1 MQIPSLLPSV
11 QLHHPAPSQGITRKL
26 FHWLPDGS
34 LQLRIDWSS
43 IESFLGCNRLAEY
56 KLVHSKAPGPKSAL
70 VFGAAMHAALEIWY
84 RNKEKIGKF
93 VFDVFKFDENN
104 NKLVKDSLVLLNEA
118 NYYES
123 LYEEVVELGPQ
134 VQLTREALLQRC
146 YLAIEST
153 FAEYPIGFINDY
165 RTPEY
170 CIQSFAE
177 YLTYYQSEVVV
188 PVTHQDKPLVEFSF
202 SYPLGKIELPTSVFK
217 DWGYGKLTNDQ
228 NMEEQ
233 TVASGVTSLD
243 CSIEW
248 TGIVDMIASLSGEH
262 WLVDHKTTSILSGDF
277 FDGFEIAMQPV
288 GYVSA
293 ARAAFPELDIQGFMV
308 NVLACRKPVSAV
320 TASGKKSTAKAFEP
334 HRRFYRYDEW
344 KETEFRTDALALIE
358 EFIANLTNNYFP
370 RKTQWCIAKYGKC
383 PFFEVCSLPPE
394 QRMMMLES
402 GTYQENTW
410 KPV

>member
-1 MQIPSLLPSV
+1 MQIPSPLPSV
-11 QLHHPAPSQGITRKL
+11 QLHHPAPSQGQTRKL

-56 KLVHSKAPGPKSAL
+56 KLVHSKSPGPKSAL

-84 RNKEKIGKF
+84 RNKEKIGQLVHDLKDEAGKQIGLMLTEQE
-93 VFDVFKFDENN
+93 VNALDEN
-104 NKLVKDSLVLLNEA
+104 
-118 NYYES
+118 
-123 LYEEVVELGPQ
+123 LGVTGPCYC
-134 VQLTREALLQRC
+134 LTREALLQRC

-177 YLTYYQSEVVV
+177 YLTHYQSEVVV
-188 PVTHQDKPLVEFSF
+188 PVTHQQKPLVEFSF
-202 SYPLGKIELPTSVFK
+202 SYPLGKIELPIHIFK

-233 TVASGVTSLD
+233 MVASGATSLP

-288 GYVSA
+288 GYVAA
-293 ARAAFPELDIQGFMV
+293 ARAAFPDLDIQGFMV

-334 HRRFYRYDEW
+334 HRRFYRYDTW

-358 EFIANLTNNYFP
+358 EFIANLTSNYFP
-370 RKTQWCIAKYGKC
+370 RKTQWCIGKYGKC
-383 PFFEVCSLPPE
+383 AFFEVCSLPPE

>member
-1 MQIPSLLPSV
+1 MQIPSPLPSV
-11 QLHHPAPSQGITRKL
+11 QLHHPAPSQGQTRKL

-43 IESFLGCNRLAEY
+43 IEAFLGCNRLAEY
-56 KLVHSKAPGPKSAL
+56 KLVHSKSPGPKSAL

-84 RNKEKIGKF
+84 RNKEKIGQA
-93 VFDVFKFDENN
+93 VMPDLSLAEIPHD
-104 NKLVKDSLVLLNEA
+104 DSF
-118 NYYES
+118 
-123 LYEEVVELGPQ
+123 ELSK
-134 VQLTREALLQRC
+134 EALLQRC

-177 YLTYYQSEVVV
+177 YLTHYQSEVVV
-188 PVTHQDKPLVEFSF
+188 PVTHQQKPLVEFSF
-202 SYPLGKIELPTSVFK
+202 SYPLGKIEIPIHIFK

-233 TVASGVTSLD
+233 TVASGVTSLP

-288 GYVSA
+288 GYVAA

-334 HRRFYRYDEW
+334 HRRFYRYDTW

-358 EFIANLTNNYFP
+358 EFIANLTSNYFP
-370 RKTQWCIAKYGKC
+370 RKTQWCIGKYGKC

>member
-1 MQIPSLLPSV
+1 MQIPSPLPSV
-11 QLHHPAPSQGITRKL
+11 QLHHPAPSQGQTRKL

-56 KLVHSKAPGPKSAL
+56 KLVHSKSPQPKSAL

-84 RNKEKIGKF
+84 RNKEKIGQC
-93 VFDVFKFDENN
+93 VADDLTEIISV
-104 NKLVKDSLVLLNEA
+104 DSVA
-118 NYYES
+118 DFTM
-123 LYEEVVELGPQ
+123 
-134 VQLTREALLQRC
+134 LTKEALLQRC

-177 YLTYYQSEVVV
+177 YLTHYQSEVVV
-188 PVTHQDKPLVEFSF
+188 PVTHQQKPLVEFSF
-202 SYPLGKIELPTSVFK
+202 SYPLGKIELPMSVFQE
-217 DWGYGKLTNDQ
+217 WGYGKLSN
-228 NMEEQ
+228 NAELEEHVVKSGQ
-233 TVASGVTSLD
+233 TSIP

-248 TGIVDMIASLSGEH
+248 TGIVDMIASFSGEH

-288 GYVSA
+288 GYVAA

-320 TASGKKSTAKAFEP
+320 TARGNKSTAKAFEP
-334 HRRFYRYDEW
+334 HRRFYRYDQW

-358 EFIANLTNNYFP
+358 EFIANLTSNYFP

>member
-1 MQIPSLLPSV
+1 MQIPSPLPSV
-11 QLHHPAPSQGITRKL
+11 QLHHPAPSQGQTRKL

-56 KLVHSKAPGPKSAL
+56 KLVHSKSPGPKSAL

-84 RNKEKIGKF
+84 RNKEKIGKLGYADTF
-93 VFDVFKFDENN
+93 ILFDPNDDRIDVPY
-104 NKLVKDSLVLLNEA
+104 A
-118 NYYES
+118 
-123 LYEEVVELGPQ
+123 
-134 VQLTREALLQRC
+134 LTRETLLQKC

-170 CIQSFAE
+170 CINSFAE
-177 YLTYYQSEVVV
+177 YLTHYQSEVVA
-188 PVTHQDKPLVEFSF
+188 PVTHQAKPLVEFSF
-202 SYPLGKIELPTSVFK
+202 SYPLGKIEIPTRIFK
-217 DWGYGKLTNDQ
+217 DWGWGKLSNS
-228 NMEEQ
+228 EELEK
-233 TVASGVTSLD
+233 VNSLGALAYGRLD
-243 CSIEW
+243 RDMIPCSIEW

-288 GYVSA
+288 GYVAA

-334 HRRFYRYDEW
+334 HRRFYRYDQW
-344 KETEFRTDALALIE
+344 KEAEFRTDALALIE
-358 EFIANLTNNYFP
+358 EFIANLTNSYFP
-370 RKTQWCIAKYGKC
+370 RKTQWCIGKYGKC
-383 PFFEVCSLPPE
+383 AFFEVCSLPPE

-402 GTYQENTW
+402 GSYQENTW

>member
-1 MQIPSLLPSV
+1 MQIPSPLPSV
-11 QLHHPAPSQGITRKL
+11 QLHHPAPSQGQTRKL

-56 KLVHSKAPGPKSAL
+56 KLVHSKSPSPKSAL

-84 RNKEKIGKF
+84 RNKEKIGQPEQNQY
-93 VFDVFKFDENN
+93 DMI
-104 NKLVKDSLVLLNEA
+104 
-118 NYYES
+118 
-123 LYEEVVELGPQ
+123 EV
-134 VQLTREALLQRC
+134 LTREALLQKC

-177 YLTYYQSEVVV
+177 YLTHYQSEVVV
-188 PVTHQDKPLVEFSF
+188 PVTHAQKPLVEFSF
-202 SYPLGKIELPTSVFK
+202 SYPLGKIELPIHIFK

-233 TVASGVTSLD
+233 TVASGVTSLP

-288 GYVSA
+288 GYVAA
-293 ARAAFPELDIQGFMV
+293 ARAAFPDLDIQGFMV

-334 HRRFYRYDEW
+334 HRRFYRYDTW

-358 EFIANLTNNYFP
+358 EFIANLTSNYFP
-370 RKTQWCIAKYGKC
+370 RKTQWCIGKYGKC

>member
-1 MQIPSLLPSV
+1 MNAPPLPSV
-11 QLHHPAPSQGITRKL
+11 QLHHPVKPTSAAPANKRKL

-56 KLVHSKAPGPKSAL
+56 KLIHSKSPQPKSAL
-70 VFGAAMHAALEIWY
+70 VFGAAIHAGLEVWY
-84 RNKEKIGKF
+84 RNKEQIGKLISSNGSDDSNSNTSG
-93 VFDVFKFDENN
+93 VF
-104 NKLVKDSLVLLNEA
+104 
-118 NYYES
+118 
-123 LYEEVVELGPQ
+123 
-134 VQLTREALLQRC
+134 LTQETLLQRC

-165 RTPEY
+165 RTPEFA
-170 CIQSFAE
+170 IQSFHA
-177 YLTYYQSEVVV
+177 YLTHYSGEVVT
-188 PVTHQDKPLVEFSF
+188 PVIHQDRPLVEFSF
-202 SYPLGKIELPTSVFK
+202 SYPLGKIEIPTSVFEQ
-217 DWGYGKLTNDQ
+217 WGYGTLTND
-228 NMEEQ
+228 EQ
-233 TVASGVTSLD
+233 REAVTHALTSEGTGPTHIP
-243 CSIEW
+243 CTIEW
-248 TGIVDMIASLSGEH
+248 TGIVDMIADLSGEH

-320 TASGKKSTAKAFEP
+320 TASGKKSTAKSFEP
-334 HRRFYRYDEW
+334 HRRFYKYDQW
-344 KETEFRTDALALIE
+344 KEDEFRTDALALIE
-358 EFIANLTNNYFP
+358 EFIANLTGKYFP
-370 RKTQWCIAKYGKC
+370 RKTQWCIGKYGKC

-402 GTYQENTW
+402 GTYTDNTW

>member
-1 MQIPSLLPSV
+1 MQIPSPLPSV
-11 QLHHPAPSQGITRKL
+11 QLHHPVPSQGQTRKL
-26 FHWLPDGS
+26 FHWLPDGA

-56 KLVHSKAPGPKSAL
+56 KLVHSKSPGPKSAL

-84 RNKEKIGKF
+84 RNKEKIGQA
-93 VFDVFKFDENN
+93 VFPGTTD
-104 NKLVKDSLVLLNEA
+104 LVDFQSGTSTYDK
-118 NYYES
+118 
-123 LYEEVVELGPQ
+123 
-134 VQLTREALLQRC
+134 LTREALLQRC

-177 YLTYYQSEVVV
+177 YLTHYQSEVVI
-188 PVTHQDKPLVEFSF
+188 PVTHQQKPLVEFSF
-202 SYPLGKIELPTSVFK
+202 SYPLGKIQLPSSVFK
-217 DWGYGKLTNDQ
+217 TWGYGKLSNDAAA
-228 NMEEQ
+228 EEFFAEDEGRVQ
-233 TVASGVTSLD
+233 LGAAGLINCT
-243 CSIEW
+243 IEW
-248 TGIVDMIASLSGEH
+248 TGIVDMVASLSGEH

-288 GYVSA
+288 GYVAA
-293 ARAAFPELDIQGFMV
+293 ARAAFPDLDIQGFMV

-320 TASGKKSTAKAFEP
+320 TARGNKSTAKAFEP
-334 HRRFYRYDEW
+334 HRRFYRYDTW

-358 EFIANLTNNYFP
+358 EFIANLTSNYFP
-370 RKTQWCIAKYGKC
+370 RKTQWCIGKYGKC

>member
-1 MQIPSLLPSV
+1 
-11 QLHHPAPSQGITRKL
+11 
-26 FHWLPDGS
+26 
-34 LQLRIDWSS
+34 
-43 IESFLGCNRLAEY
+43 
-56 KLVHSKAPGPKSAL
+56 
-70 VFGAAMHAALEIWY
+70 MHAALEIWY
-84 RNKEKIGKF
+84 RNKEKIGQA
-93 VFDVFKFDENN
+93 VVPGTTD
-104 NKLVKDSLVLLNEA
+104 LVDFQSGTST
-118 NYYES
+118 YDT
-123 LYEEVVELGPQ
+123 
-134 VQLTREALLQRC
+134 LTREALLQRC

-177 YLTYYQSEVVV
+177 YLTHYQSEVVV
-188 PVTHQDKPLVEFSF
+188 PVTHQQKPLVEFSF
-202 SYPLGKIELPTSVFK
+202 SYPLGKIELPSSVFK
-217 DWGYGKLTNDQ
+217 DWGYGKLSNDAAA
-228 NMEEQ
+228 EEFFAEDEGRVQ
-233 TVASGVTSLD
+233 LGAAGLIK

-288 GYVSA
+288 GYVAA

-334 HRRFYRYDEW
+334 HRRFYRYDTW

-358 EFIANLTNNYFP
+358 EFIANLTSNYFP
-370 RKTQWCIAKYGKC
+370 RKTQWCIGKYGKC

>member
-1 MQIPSLLPSV
+1 MQIPSPLPSV
-11 QLHHPAPSQGITRKL
+11 QLHHPAPSQGQTRKL

-56 KLVHSKAPGPKSAL
+56 KLVHSKSPQPKSAL

-84 RNKEKIGKF
+84 RNKEKIGNQYDIDTKCT
-93 VFDVFKFDENN
+93 
-104 NKLVKDSLVLLNEA
+104 
-118 NYYES
+118 
-123 LYEEVVELGPQ
+123 
-134 VQLTREALLQRC
+134 LTREALLQRC

-177 YLTYYQSEVVV
+177 YLTHYQSEVVV
-188 PVTHQDKPLVEFSF
+188 PVTHEQKPLVEFSF
-202 SYPLGKIELPTSVFK
+202 SYPLGKIEIPIAIFEN
-217 DWGYGKLTNDQ
+217 WGWGKLSNDEGKESATAAALHD
-228 NMEEQ
+228 NGL
-233 TVASGVTSLD
+233 TTIP

-248 TGIVDMIASLSGEH
+248 TGIVDMIANLSGEH

-288 GYVSA
+288 GYVAA
-293 ARAAFPELDIQGFMV
+293 ARAAFPDLDIQGFMV

-320 TASGKKSTAKAFEP
+320 TARGNKSTAKAFEP
-334 HRRFYRYDEW
+334 HRRFYRYDTW

-358 EFIANLTNNYFP
+358 EFIANLTSNYFP
-370 RKTQWCIAKYGKC
+370 RKTQWCIGKYGKC

>member
-1 MQIPSLLPSV
+1 MQIPSPLPSV
-11 QLHHPAPSQGITRKL
+11 QLHHPAPSQGQTRKL

-43 IESFLGCNRLAEY
+43 IEAFLGCNRLAEY
-56 KLVHSKAPGPKSAL
+56 KLVHSKSPGPKSAL

-84 RNKEKIGKF
+84 RNKEKIGHPEQNQY
-93 VFDVFKFDENN
+93 DMI
-104 NKLVKDSLVLLNEA
+104 
-118 NYYES
+118 
-123 LYEEVVELGPQ
+123 EV
-134 VQLTREALLQRC
+134 LTREALLQRC

-177 YLTYYQSEVVV
+177 YLTHYQSEVVV
-188 PVTHQDKPLVEFSF
+188 PVTHQQKPLVEFSF
-202 SYPLGKIELPTSVFK
+202 SYPLGKIELPTQTFK

-233 TVASGVTSLD
+233 TVASGATSLP

-288 GYVSA
+288 GYVAA

-334 HRRFYRYDEW
+334 HRRFYRYDTW

-358 EFIANLTNNYFP
+358 EFIANLTSTYFP
-370 RKTQWCIAKYGKC
+370 RKTQWCIGKYGKC
-383 PFFEVCSLPPE
+383 AFFEVCSLPPE

>member
-1 MQIPSLLPSV
+1 MQIPSPLPSV
-11 QLHHPAPSQGITRKL
+11 QLHHPAPSQGQTRKL

-56 KLVHSKAPGPKSAL
+56 KLVHSKSPGPKSAL

-84 RNKEKIGKF
+84 RNKEKIGKLGYADTF
-93 VFDVFKFDENN
+93 ILFDPNDDRIDVPY
-104 NKLVKDSLVLLNEA
+104 A
-118 NYYES
+118 
-123 LYEEVVELGPQ
+123 
-134 VQLTREALLQRC
+134 LTREALLQKC

-170 CIQSFAE
+170 CINSFAE
-177 YLTYYQSEVVV
+177 YLTHYQSEVVV
-188 PVTHQDKPLVEFSF
+188 PVTHQAKPLVEFSF
-202 SYPLGKIELPTSVFK
+202 SYPLGKIQLPTSVFK
-217 DWGYGKLTNDQ
+217 AWGYGKLTNSASS
-228 NMEEQ
+228 EEFW
-233 TVASGVTSLD
+233 AEDKGRCRLGEAGLID

-288 GYVSA
+288 GYVAA

-334 HRRFYRYDEW
+334 HRRFYRYDQW

-358 EFIANLTNNYFP
+358 EFIANLTNSYFP
-370 RKTQWCIAKYGKC
+370 RKTQWCIGKYGKC
-383 PFFEVCSLPPE
+383 AFFEVCSLPPE

-402 GTYQENTW
+402 GSYQENTW

>member
-1 MQIPSLLPSV
+1 MQIPSPLPSV
-11 QLHHPAPSQGITRKL
+11 QLHHPAPSQGQTRKL

-56 KLVHSKAPGPKSAL
+56 KLVHSKSPGPKSAL

-84 RNKEKIGKF
+84 RNKQNINCE
-93 VFDVFKFDENN
+93 VYTDTMELLPPDFDRSRDCT
-104 NKLVKDSLVLLNEA
+104 S
-118 NYYES
+118 
-123 LYEEVVELGPQ
+123 
-134 VQLTREALLQRC
+134 LTREALLQRC

-177 YLTYYQSEVVV
+177 YLTHYQSEVVV
-188 PVTHQDKPLVEFSF
+188 PVTHQQKPLVEFSF
-202 SYPLGKIELPTSVFK
+202 SYPLGKIELPTQIFK

-233 TVASGVTSLD
+233 TVASGATSLP

-248 TGIVDMIASLSGEH
+248 TGIVDMIANLSGEH

-288 GYVSA
+288 GYVAA
-293 ARAAFPELDIQGFMV
+293 ARAAFPDLDIQGFMV

-334 HRRFYRYDEW
+334 HRRFYRYDTW

-358 EFIANLTNNYFP
+358 EFIANLTSNYFP
-370 RKTQWCIAKYGKC
+370 RKTQWCIGKYGKC
-383 PFFEVCSLPPE
+383 AFFEVCSLPPE

>member
-1 MQIPSLLPSV
+1 MQIPSPLPSV
-11 QLHHPAPSQGITRKL
+11 QLHHPAPSQGQTRKL

-56 KLVHSKAPGPKSAL
+56 KLVHSKSPGPKSAL

-84 RNKEKIGKF
+84 RNKEKIGKLGYADTF
-93 VFDVFKFDENN
+93 ILFDPNDDRIDVPY
-104 NKLVKDSLVLLNEA
+104 A
-118 NYYES
+118 
-123 LYEEVVELGPQ
+123 
-134 VQLTREALLQRC
+134 LTRETLLQKC

-170 CIQSFAE
+170 CINSFAE
-177 YLTYYQSEVVV
+177 YLTHYQSEVVA
-188 PVTHQDKPLVEFSF
+188 PVTHQAKPLVEFSF
-202 SYPLGKIELPTSVFK
+202 SYPLGKITVPTSIFTE
-217 DWGYGKLTNDQ
+217 WGIGKLSN
-228 NMEEQ
+228 NALAEQ
-233 TVASGVTSLD
+233 KACSELLEIP

-288 GYVSA
+288 GYVAA

-334 HRRFYRYDEW
+334 HRRFYRYDQW
-344 KETEFRTDALALIE
+344 KEAEFRTDALALIE
-358 EFIANLTNNYFP
+358 EFIANLTNSYFP
-370 RKTQWCIAKYGKC
+370 RKTQWCIGKYGKC
-383 PFFEVCSLPPE
+383 AFFEVCSLPPE

-402 GTYQENTW
+402 GSYQENTW

>member
-1 MQIPSLLPSV
+1 MQIPSPLPSV
-11 QLHHPAPSQGITRKL
+11 QLHHPAPSQGQTRKL

-43 IESFLGCNRLAEY
+43 IEAFLGCNRLAEY
-56 KLVHSKAPGPKSAL
+56 KLVHSKSPGPKSAL

-84 RNKEKIGKF
+84 RNKEKIGHPEQNQY
-93 VFDVFKFDENN
+93 DMI
-104 NKLVKDSLVLLNEA
+104 
-118 NYYES
+118 
-123 LYEEVVELGPQ
+123 EV
-134 VQLTREALLQRC
+134 LTREALLQKC

-177 YLTYYQSEVVV
+177 YLTHYQSEVVV
-188 PVTHQDKPLVEFSF
+188 PVTHQQKPLVEFSF
-202 SYPLGKIELPTSVFK
+202 SYPLGKIELPTQIFK

-233 TVASGVTSLD
+233 MVASGATSLP
-243 CSIEW
+243 CSVEW

-288 GYVSA
+288 GYVAA
-293 ARAAFPELDIQGFMV
+293 ARAAFPDLDIQGFMV

-334 HRRFYRYDEW
+334 HRRFYRYDTW

-358 EFIANLTNNYFP
+358 EFIANLTSNYFP
-370 RKTQWCIAKYGKC
+370 RKTQWCIGKYGKC
-383 PFFEVCSLPPE
+383 AFFEVCSLPPE

>member
-1 MQIPSLLPSV
+1 MQIPSPLPSV
-11 QLHHPAPSQGITRKL
+11 QLHHPAPSQGQTRKL

-56 KLVHSKAPGPKSAL
+56 KLVHSKSPQPKSAL

-84 RNKEKIGKF
+84 RNKEKIGTQ
-93 VFDVFKFDENN
+93 FDLDTNCT
-104 NKLVKDSLVLLNEA
+104 
-118 NYYES
+118 
-123 LYEEVVELGPQ
+123 
-134 VQLTREALLQRC
+134 LTREALLQRC

-177 YLTYYQSEVVV
+177 YLTHYQSEVVV
-188 PVTHQDKPLVEFSF
+188 PVTHEQKPLVEFSF
-202 SYPLGKIELPTSVFK
+202 SYPLGKIEIPIAIFEN
-217 DWGYGKLTNDQ
+217 WGWGKLSNDEGKESATAAALHD
-228 NMEEQ
+228 NGL
-233 TVASGVTSLD
+233 TTIP

-248 TGIVDMIASLSGEH
+248 TGIVDMIANLSGEH

-288 GYVSA
+288 GYVAA
-293 ARAAFPELDIQGFMV
+293 ARAAFPDLDIQGFMV

-320 TASGKKSTAKAFEP
+320 TARGNKSTAKAFEP
-334 HRRFYRYDEW
+334 HRRFYRYDTW

-358 EFIANLTNNYFP
+358 EFIANLTSNYFP
-370 RKTQWCIAKYGKC
+370 RKTQWCIGKYGKC

>member
-1 MQIPSLLPSV
+1 MQIPSPLPSV
-11 QLHHPAPSQGITRKL
+11 QLHHPAPSQGTTRKL

-56 KLVHSKAPGPKSAL
+56 KLVHSKSPQPKSAL

-84 RNKEKIGKF
+84 RNKEKIGTQ
-93 VFDVFKFDENN
+93 FDLDTNCT
-104 NKLVKDSLVLLNEA
+104 
-118 NYYES
+118 
-123 LYEEVVELGPQ
+123 
-134 VQLTREALLQRC
+134 LTREALLQRC

-177 YLTYYQSEVVV
+177 YLTHYQSEVVV
-188 PVTHQDKPLVEFSF
+188 PVTHEQKPLVEFSF
-202 SYPLGKIELPTSVFK
+202 SYPLGKIEIPIAIFEN
-217 DWGYGKLTNDQ
+217 WGWGKLSNDEGKESATAAALHD
-228 NMEEQ
+228 NGL
-233 TVASGVTSLD
+233 TTIP

-248 TGIVDMIASLSGEH
+248 TGIVDMIANLSGEH

-288 GYVSA
+288 GYVAA
-293 ARAAFPELDIQGFMV
+293 ARAAFPDLDIQGFMV

-320 TASGKKSTAKAFEP
+320 TARGNKSTAKAFEP
-334 HRRFYRYDEW
+334 HRRFYRYDTW

-358 EFIANLTNNYFP
+358 EFIANLTSNYFP
-370 RKTQWCIAKYGKC
+370 RKTQWCIGKYGKC

>member
-1 MQIPSLLPSV
+1 MQIPSPLPSV
-11 QLHHPAPSQGITRKL
+11 QLHHPAPSQGQTRKL

-56 KLVHSKAPGPKSAL
+56 KLVHSKSPQPKSAL

-84 RNKEKIGKF
+84 RNKEKIGQPEQNQY
-93 VFDVFKFDENN
+93 DMI
-104 NKLVKDSLVLLNEA
+104 
-118 NYYES
+118 
-123 LYEEVVELGPQ
+123 EV
-134 VQLTREALLQRC
+134 LTREALLQRC

-153 FAEYPIGFINDY
+153 FAEYPIGFINDW

-170 CIQSFAE
+170 CVESFAK
-177 YLTYYQSEVVV
+177 YITYYATEVVT
-188 PVTHQDKPLVEFSF
+188 PVLHDGKALVEFSF
-202 SYPLGKIELPTSVFK
+202 SYPLGKIEIPTQVFR
-217 DWGYGKLTNDQ
+217 DWGFGKLSN
-228 NMEEQ
+228 NEGMERQKFMHNE
-233 TVASGVTSLD
+233 GSLP

-248 TGIVDMIASLSGEH
+248 TGVVDMIASLTGEN
-262 WLVDHKTTSILSGDF
+262 WLTDHKTTSILSGDF

-288 GYVSA
+288 GYVTA
-293 ARAAFPELDIQGFMV
+293 AKAAFPKFDIQGFMV
-308 NVLACRKPVSAV
+308 NVIACRKPASKV
-320 TASGKKSTAKAFEP
+320 TKGGNESKAKAFEP
-334 HRRFYRYDEW
+334 SRRFYPYDKW
-344 KETEFRTDALALIE
+344 KEDEFQKDALALIE
-358 EFIANLTNNYFP
+358 EFIANLTSNYFP
-370 RKTQWCIAKYGKC
+370 RKTQWCIGKYGKC

>member
-1 MQIPSLLPSV
+1 MQIPSPLPSV
-11 QLHHPAPSQGITRKL
+11 QLHHPAPSQGQTRKL

-56 KLVHSKAPGPKSAL
+56 KLVHSKSPGPKSAL

-84 RNKEKIGKF
+84 RNKQNINCE
-93 VFDVFKFDENN
+93 VYTDTMELLPPDFDRSRDCT
-104 NKLVKDSLVLLNEA
+104 S
-118 NYYES
+118 
-123 LYEEVVELGPQ
+123 
-134 VQLTREALLQRC
+134 LTREALLQRC

-177 YLTYYQSEVVV
+177 YLTHYQSEVVV
-188 PVTHQDKPLVEFSF
+188 PVTHQQKPLVEFSF
-202 SYPLGKIELPTSVFK
+202 SYPLGKIELPTSTFK
-217 DWGYGKLTNDQ
+217 AWGYGKLTNDQ

-233 TVASGVTSLD
+233 MVASGATSLP

-288 GYVSA
+288 GYVAA
-293 ARAAFPELDIQGFMV
+293 ARAAFPDLDIQGFMV

-334 HRRFYRYDEW
+334 HRRFYRYDTW

-358 EFIANLTNNYFP
+358 EFIANLTSNYFP
-370 RKTQWCIAKYGKC
+370 RKTQWCIGKYGKC
-383 PFFEVCSLPPE
+383 AFFEVCSLPPE